1 MIYNRL
7 LELYKKN
14 RASEKT
20 PLEDFITEI
29 LVGVLENDNELL
41 DSFVNN
47 ILEIEGTGFS
57 IESQVKYNLDNDINC
72 IIDIVVRNDENICFI
87 ENKVHSSEGER
98 QLERYSKVLNE
109 IHSFQ
114 GKNMFLRY
122 CTKFYDPK
130 NIDNIDFLQYRWSN
144 VYRFLEEYK
153 SELIYEY
160 LEFLRGE
167 GMAGSGDFNY
177 EDLITLK
184 NIYKTLSKMD
194 ECLDEVKVI
203 LENTFNSKCENK
215 SERTK
220 QIKESQLYIAR
231 IKNLNEYRIE
241 VGAGF
246 DMDDEGE
253 VLSPTIIVYL
263 FLENKSDIACK
274 FKEYHKKYIN
284 NKIDIKDYSTD
295 KNLYYVFEVPLINFF
310 NSENQVT
317 DIISWMSDKIIVL
330 RDILNEFY
338 YLN

>member
-1 MIYNRL
+1 
-7 LELYKKN
+7 
-14 RASEKT
+14 
-20 PLEDFITEI
+20 
-29 LVGVLENDNELL
+29 
-41 DSFVNN
+41 
-47 ILEIEGTGFS
+47 
-57 IESQVKYNLDNDINC
+57 
-72 IIDIVVRNDENICFI
+72 
-87 ENKVHSSEGER
+87 
-98 QLERYSKVLNE
+98 
-109 IHSFQ
+109 
-114 GKNMFLRY
+114 MFLRY